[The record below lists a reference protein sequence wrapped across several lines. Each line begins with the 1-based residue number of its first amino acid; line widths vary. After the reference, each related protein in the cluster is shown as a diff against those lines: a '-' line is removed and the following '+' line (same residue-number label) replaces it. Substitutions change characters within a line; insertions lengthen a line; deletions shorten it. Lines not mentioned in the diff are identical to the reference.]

1 MSDSNPTE
9 GPGAR
14 APGGK
19 LELTP
24 GRLAIVFALAA
35 ILGVLEVGALDYA
48 YDRLGVPHRYFF
60 TLLFAAW
67 LGSMINIPLFTLPPP
82 ETTEDGEEARAT
94 VVAINVGGAIVPAL
108 LSLWVIGQQTHPT
121 PILLSIAI
129 VAGATYLIATP
140 VKGLGIAMPVLVPPL
155 VAAGAALVLAPTAPA
170 AAAYAGG
177 TLGALI
183 GADLL
188 NLPRIRSLGAP
199 VVSIGGAGTFDGVF
213 LTGLIAVLL
222 AVA

>member
-1 MSDSNPTE
+1 MSASGAAG
-9 GPGAR
+9 GPEIR
-14 APGGK
+14 VPGGK

-35 ILGVLEVGALDYA
+35 LLGVLEVGALDYA
-48 YDRLGVPHRYFF
+48 YDHLGVPHRYFF
-60 TLLFAAW
+60 TVLFAAW
-67 LGSMINIPLFTLPPP
+67 FGSMINLPLFTLPPP
-82 ETTEDGEEARAT
+82 ETAEAGEEPKPT
-94 VVAINVGGAIVPAL
+94 VVAINVGGAIVPSM
-108 LSLWVIGQQTHPT
+108 LSLWVIAQQADPT
-121 PILLSIAI
+121 PVLVSIAI
-129 VAGATYLIATP
+129 VAGVTYLIATP
-140 VKGLGIAMPVLVPPL
+140 VKGLGIAMPMLIPPL
-155 VAAGAALVLAPTAPA
+155 TAAGAALVLAPHAPA

-199 VVSIGGAGTFDGVF
+199 LVSIGGAGTFDGVF

>member
-1 MSDSNPTE
+1 MSDSHTA
-9 GPGAR
+9 GGAGTGM
-14 APGGK
+14 PGGK

-48 YDRLGVPHRYFF
+48 YDHLGVPHRYFF
-60 TLLFAAW
+60 AVLFAAW
-67 LGSMINIPLFTLPPP
+67 FGSMINLPLFTLPPP
-82 ETTEDGEEARAT
+82 ETTEAGEEAKPT
-94 VVAINVGGAIVPAL
+94 VVAINAGGAIVPTL
-108 LSLWVIGQQTHPT
+108 LSLWVIGQQADPT
-121 PILLSIAI
+121 PALLSIAI
-129 VAGATYLIATP
+129 VAGVTYLIATP
-140 VKGLGIAMPVLVPPL
+140 VKGVGIAMPMLIPPL
-155 VAAGAALVLAPTAPA
+155 AAAGAALVLAPATPA